1 MGECWPSMCK
11 DPSLVPTTKTN
22 KIQVQTRARCV
33 IHEPCPRASYFFTG
47 LHSYCLMRLRLDF
60 YRIIRNRGEF
70 GLLPGRPNLLHIRDT
85 GKREPRLRKWLLDWP
100 VDKSVGS

>member
-1 MGECWPSMCK
+1 
-11 DPSLVPTTKTN
+11 
-22 KIQVQTRARCV
+22 
-33 IHEPCPRASYFFTG
+33 
-47 LHSYCLMRLRLDF
+47 MRLRLDF